1 MFLYNIYGKQVA
13 INIEL
18 PLLQKNNKKD
28 YELKLYVDFEG
39 VTGETI
45 SIKEQNSIFSVL
57 LGSLAHYTID
67 SINDEIYCK
76 APNLESFFFDF
87 F

>member
-45 SIKEQNSIFSVL
+45 SIKDTE
-57 LGSLAHYTID
+57 T
-67 SINDEIYCK
+67 
-76 APNLESFFFDF
+76 
-87 F
+87 